1 MVSGKANS
9 SSRGSDCRSEI
20 AGSKEPAKGDSRR
33 AGRPKRK
40 AAPLDQTSL
49 HDLALSYVA
58 RFATSGARLE
68 TYLRRKLRERG
79 IAEDGEGASAEID
92 VPALVGRM
100 IELGYLDDDAY
111 ARMRSR
117 DLRARGYGA
126 RRVEQALWAAGID
139 DDLRDRHR
147 PSEAASRRA
156 AMLMAQK
163 RRIGP
168 YGHNWADEAADPAQ
182 QHKAREKAIAA
193 MLRAGHELAHA
204 RFILDA
210 ADIVQLEEWLAEAE
224 ADAEQEE

>member
-9 SSRGSDCRSEI
+9 SSRGSDYRSEI
-20 AGSKEPAKGDSRR
+20 AGGKGAEPDDSGRAK
-33 AGRPKRK
+33 RPRRK
-40 AAPLDQTSL
+40 ALPLDQTSL

-68 TYLRRKLRERG
+68 TFLRRKLRERG
-79 IAEDGEGASAEID
+79 IAEDGDGTSAEID
-92 VPALVGRM
+92 IPALVERM

-126 RRVEQALWAAGID
+126 RRVEQVLWAAGID
-139 DDLRDRHR
+139 DDLRSHHR
-147 PSEAASRRA
+147 PSEVASRRA

-163 RRIGP
+163 RRLGP
-168 YGHNWADEAADPAQ
+168 YGNRHADEAGDAAQ
-182 QHKAREKAIAA
+182 HHKAREKAIAA
-193 MLRAGHELAHA
+193 MLRAGHDVAHA

-210 ADIVQLEEWLAEAE
+210 ADIAQLEEWLTEAE
-224 ADAEQEE
+224 ADAEQED